1 MKALFRPLCLTLAC
15 TICHADIE
23 HRPPFRLA
31 GQETTQAYTS
41 HLLAAFESRSER
53 EDPEAFEQRILRLI
67 SAYPHEV
74 NDIAASEGIAFTP
87 LMYAIQTGRA
97 TLVQALLEHGAIPFH
112 LRGDRDLLDY
122 TQQFCSQE
130 ISPEITRLVKEAQK
144 TYNLLAIIARS
155 RSEKN

>member
-1 MKALFRPLCLTLAC
+1 MKVLPLPLCLMLAC
-15 TICHADIE
+15 AICHADIE
-23 HRPPFRLA
+23 HRPPLHPA
-31 GQETTQAYTS
+31 EQGIKQAYVS
-41 HLLAAFESRSER
+41 HLLAAFESRDER
-53 EDPEAFEQRILRLI
+53 EEPEAFEQRILRLI

-112 LRGDRDLLDY
+112 IRGDRDLLDY
-122 TQQFCSQE
+122 TQQFCTQE
-130 ISPEITRLVKEAQK
+130 ISPEITRLVREAQK
-144 TYNLLAIIARS
+144 TYNLIDIIARS